1 MASLNIQPKEGTQQ
15 YSELDTM
22 SSKDSSIYINQPIEH
37 FHWPPS
43 QSLLTPAFPSFVD
56 PHLRFLYPDEEV
68 FVLRVVF
75 VSPVV
80 VDEG

>member
-1 MASLNIQPKEGTQQ
+1 
-15 YSELDTM
+15 M
-22 SSKDSSIYINQPIEH
+22 SSKDAIWFSSIYNQPIEH
-37 FHWPPS
+37 FLWSPS
-43 QSLLTPAFPSFVD
+43 QSLLTPALPSFVD